1 MIGKITLSL
10 KSYIYNSQ
18 SRSIGFVFI
27 VNSMIFSTWAVRI
40 PDLKAY
46 LDISDGQLGLA
57 LLASPLGVVLFAPVT
72 TLCINKLGAGRTTI
86 MAAFAMSSSIVV
98 LGLPQSY
105 MQLWSALFYFGVCNG
120 LLDISMNAVASAIE
134 KKQSRIIMSTT
145 HGFWS
150 LGAMCFSLLAGI
162 VADQGIDYLHHFCAI
177 SLLAIVSIL
186 VLRKNIQPI
195 VDHQESNFKWVWPG
209 KHLALLIAVAFIV
222 FLCEGVVLDWNSV
235 FYKDILNAP
244 VAQIG
249 FGFAAFSAAMAVARF
264 SGDALIEKY
273 SLKKILITASIIC
286 IAGLWLYALGIS
298 IWICTL
304 SMLVCGLGFSV
315 LIPILFREAGRSEFV
330 APSLGLALVSTL
342 GYMGFLAGPA
352 LIGFVSEGF
361 GLQMGFAVGGALML
375 IALGLSL
382 KVK

>member
-1 MIGKITLSL
+1 
-10 KSYIYNSQ
+10 
-18 SRSIGFVFI
+18 
-27 VNSMIFSTWAVRI
+27 MIFGTWAVRI

-46 LDISDGQLGLA
+46 LEINDGQLGFA

-72 TLCINKLGAGRTTI
+72 TLCINKLGAGRTAI
-86 MAAFAMSSSIVV
+86 IAALAMPFSIIG
-98 LGLPQSY
+98 LGLPQTY
-105 MQLWSALFYFGVCNG
+105 VQLWIALLFFGVCNG

-150 LGAMCFSLLAGI
+150 LGAMVFSLLAGLI
-162 VADQGIDYLHHFCAI
+162 AGQGISYLHHFCLVCI
-177 SLLAIVSIL
+177 LAIIL
-186 VLRKNIQPI
+186 ILMVRKNIQPI

-209 KHLALLIAVAFIV
+209 KHLVLLIAIAFIV

-244 VAQIG
+244 TAQIG

-273 SLKKILITASIIC
+273 SLRKILITASLIC
-286 IAGLWLYALGIS
+286 IVGLWMYAMGIS
-298 IWICTL
+298 IWACTI
-304 SMLVCGLGFSV
+304 SMLICGLGFSV
-315 LIPILFREAGRSEFV
+315 LVPILFREAGRSTLV
-330 APSLGLALVSTL
+330 APSIGLAMVSTL

-361 GLQMGFAVGGALML
+361 GLQTGFVLIGALML
-375 IALGLSL
+375 IGLGLSL